1 MQPFYTVSFVL
12 LALVFWFNNN
22 REERMDWLFVL
33 PLLTFLWTAFR
44 DFARRFTVMTIGG
57 GKLRFS
63 SGMLSRST
71 RTMEL
76 AKIQDVTVNQSLLQ
90 RMLNIGT
97 LRIET
102 AGESIGL
109 IVEHVDRPQAVAD
122 FIMEASGK

>member
-33 PLLTFLWTAFR
+33 PLLAFLWTAVR
-44 DFARRFTVMTIGG
+44 DFTRRFTVMTIGG

-76 AKIQDVTVNQSLLQ
+76 AKIQDVTVNQSLFQ

-102 AGESIGL
+102 AGESVGL